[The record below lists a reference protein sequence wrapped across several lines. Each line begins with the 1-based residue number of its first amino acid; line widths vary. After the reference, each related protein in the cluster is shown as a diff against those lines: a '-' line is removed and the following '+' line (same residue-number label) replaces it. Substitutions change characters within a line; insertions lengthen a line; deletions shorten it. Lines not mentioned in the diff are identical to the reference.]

1 MNIKIL
7 NVLDFTGCVC
17 TRVCS
22 VYACACVLA
31 CEGVVRGWKWGLGS
45 SFGFPPREI
54 TGTSPSSF
62 SFSFR
67 LEVAGGGHQAISV
80 LVFRWRQP
88 VPVTAVLATGERSSG
103 T

>member
-45 SFGFPPREI
+45 SFGFPLVRSREPPPPHFPSSGLKWPVGA
-54 TGTSPSSF
+54 TRPSPSLSF
-62 SFSFR
+62 DGDSLF
-67 LEVAGGGHQAISV
+67 L
-80 LVFRWRQP
+80 
-88 VPVTAVLATGERSSG
+88 
-103 T
+103 